1 MSGELRSGDHVHLI
15 AVSGVGMAA
24 LAGLLKSQGYR
35 VTGSDQQSYPPM
47 STYLS
52 GLGIE
57 VLPGYRA
64 EHLRDRPRL
73 VVIGNAVSRGNPEV
87 EIVLNLGIPYLSFPQ
102 ALGRFLI
109 GSRKSLVVVGTH
121 GKTTTTALLAWVLER
136 ANQAPGFFV
145 GGIPLDF
152 GTGLR
157 QGRGDWVVLEG
168 DEYDSAFFDKGPKFL
183 HYKPR
188 LVILTSIEFD
198 HADIYRDLDHLKGS
212 FLKLMG
218 IIPEGG
224 SLVVCNEYEAAKDVA
239 RAARCPVVFYGSGEP
254 SGWSAEGVRA
264 CAGKTLFEPVYR
276 GKSEGLIEMP
286 LMGLHNAKNALAVYV
301 LARELGIETKT
312 IREGMASFSGVRRR
326 QEVKAMV
333 GGVTVIDDFAHHPTA
348 VRETITAVRA
358 AYPSQRLWAIFEP
371 RSNTSRRRI
380 FQREFATA
388 LAGADRVIIAGVYQ
402 PDKVPEGDRLS
413 PPEIVD
419 AINRQ
424 HRDGRARFVERAAEI
439 PGHIALEAK
448 PGDVVLVMSNGG
460 FDGVQEKILKALE
473 EKTLGSTQTKG

>member
-1 MSGELRSGDHVHLI
+1 MSGELHCGDHIHLI

-24 LAGLLKSQGYR
+24 LAGLLKSQRYR

-57 VLPGYRA
+57 VLPGYLA
-64 EHLRDRPRL
+64 DHLRDRPKL

-109 GSRKSLVVVGTH
+109 GSRESLLVVGTH
-121 GKTTTTALLAWVLER
+121 GKTTTTALLAWVLEK

-152 GTGLR
+152 GTGLQ
-157 QGRGDWVVLEG
+157 QGRGGWVVLEG

-183 HYKPR
+183 HYKPQR
-188 LVILTSIEFD
+188 VIFTSLEFD
-198 HADIYRDLDHLKGS
+198 HADIYRDLAHLKGS
-212 FLKLMG
+212 FLQLMD

-224 SLVVCNEYEAAKDVA
+224 SLVVCNEFDAAKDVA

-254 SGWSAEGVRA
+254 SQWRAENVRA
-264 CAGKTLFEPVYR
+264 YAGKTIFEPLYR
-276 GKSEGLIEMP
+276 GRSEGPVEIS
-286 LMGLHNAKNALAVYV
+286 LMGLHNVNNALAVYV

-312 IREGMASFSGVRRR
+312 IREGMANFSGVRRR
-326 QEVKAMV
+326 QEVKGMV

-380 FQREFATA
+380 FQREFAIA
-388 LAGADRVIIAGVYQ
+388 LADAERVVIAGVYQ
-402 PDKVPEGDRLS
+402 PEKVPEGDRLS

-419 AINRQ
+419 EINRQ
-424 HRDGRARFVERAAEI
+424 HRDRRARFIEKAAEI
-439 PGHIALEAK
+439 PGHVALEAK
-448 PGDVVLVMSNGG
+448 PGDIVLVMSNGG
-460 FDGVQEKILKALE
+460 FDGVQDKILRGLE
-473 EKTLGSTQTKG
+473 QRFGPSS